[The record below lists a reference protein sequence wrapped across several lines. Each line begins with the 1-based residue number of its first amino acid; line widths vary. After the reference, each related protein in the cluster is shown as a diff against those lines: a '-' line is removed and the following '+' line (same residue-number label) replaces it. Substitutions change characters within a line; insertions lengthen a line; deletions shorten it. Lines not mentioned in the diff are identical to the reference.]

1 MKQELIGP
9 TATLAGPMLSKIE
22 LEYSDFTRG
31 IVAKTF
37 EEAYFVLLEGIQRVD
52 TAEEA
57 RRAQQ
62 DQRGTAIWRPRR

>member
-9 TATLAGPMLSKIE
+9 TATLAGAMLSKIE

-37 EEAYFVLLEGIQRVD
+37 EDAYYALLEGIQRVD

-57 RRAQQ
+57 RRAGQPQHPTQ
-62 DQRGTAIWRPRR
+62 DGS